1 MTVNISLCLFVLIV
15 GATLGHCPL
24 NVIQL
29 LWINLIMDIL
39 AAIAI
44 GTEPYMKDVVLKEN
58 DEQNKKSTR
67 ISRRDRILLPEV
79 WRNILG

>member
-1 MTVNISLCLFVLIV
+1 
-15 GATLGHCPL
+15 
-24 NVIQL
+24 
-29 LWINLIMDIL
+29 MDIL

-44 GTEPYMKDVVLKEN
+44 GTEPYKKDLVLKEN